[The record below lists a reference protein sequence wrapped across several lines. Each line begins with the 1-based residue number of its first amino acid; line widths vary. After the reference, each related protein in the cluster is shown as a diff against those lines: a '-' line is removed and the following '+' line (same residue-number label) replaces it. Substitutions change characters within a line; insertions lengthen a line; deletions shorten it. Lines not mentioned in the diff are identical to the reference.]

1 MYSVLQ
7 LQGSFRFPDYVTWKL
22 ETHILQMLT
31 RLAFAVSSLFS
42 FEGWKQVFCLLQYIE
57 NIEFPV
63 SGLSTPTGA
72 VNRNRNGP
80 LGPNAHIT
88 TAGTIHE

>member
-1 MYSVLQ
+1 MCRLSQ
-7 LQGSFRFPDYVTWKL
+7 LKGSFRFPVYATWKL
-22 ETHILQMLT
+22 ETHILQMLA
-31 RLAFAVSSLFS
+31 RLVFAVSGLFS

-57 NIEFPV
+57 KIEFPV

-80 LGPNAHIT
+80 QGPSAHIT
-88 TAGTIHE
+88 TAGAIYE

>member
-1 MYSVLQ
+1 MCRLSQ
-7 LQGSFRFPDYVTWKL
+7 LKGSFRFLVYATWKL

-31 RLAFAVSSLFS
+31 RLALAVSGIFS
-42 FEGWKQVFCLLQYIE
+42 FEGWKQGFCLLQYIE

-80 LGPNAHIT
+80 HGPSAHIT
-88 TAGTIHE
+88 TAGAIYE

>member
-1 MYSVLQ
+1 MLQ
-7 LQGSFRFPDYVTWKL
+7 LQGSFHFPGYANWKL
-22 ETHILQMLT
+22 ESHILQRLT
-31 RLAFAVSSLFS
+31 RLAFAVSGLFS
-42 FEGWKQVFCLLQYIE
+42 FEGWKQGFCLLQYIE

-80 LGPNAHIT
+80 LGPSAHIT
-88 TAGTIHE
+88 TAGAIYE